1 MNNIIFVR
9 SLLCSKAQQWFHSYL
24 VHGLMNSPSEW
35 MSWISTVDGRVVD
48 GWMHGWIDID
58 R

>member
-1 MNNIIFVR
+1 
-9 SLLCSKAQQWFHSYL
+9 
-24 VHGLMNSPSEW
+24 